1 LQISDGR
8 FQIDHFR
15 LIISDRVI
23 SDWVISDWVISDW
36 VIQNED
42 NERCRHV
49 DRRASRLR
57 HVAL

>member
-1 LQISDGR
+1 MVD
-8 FQIDHFR
+8 FR

-23 SDWVISDWVISDW
+23 SDCVISDWVISDW

-42 NERCRHV
+42 NERCRDV